1 MLKSNIS
8 DVYSQKF
15 MKIEIS
21 SDDALPL
28 QKTANIHN
36 VVILRKFVFNENQ
49 SLLLSNFFLKNVYI
63 NNM

>member
-28 QKTANIHN
+28 QKTTNIHN
-36 VVILRKFVFNENQ
+36 VVILRKSVFNENQ

>member
-28 QKTANIHN
+28 QKTTNIHN
-36 VVILRKFVFNENQ
+36 VVILRKSVFNENQ
-49 SLLLSNFFLKNVYI
+49 SLLLSNLF
-63 NNM
+63 

>member
-28 QKTANIHN
+28 QKTTNIYN

-49 SLLLSNFFLKNVYI
+49 SLLLSNFF
-63 NNM
+63 